1 MRVSA
6 ASWLGGVE
14 GGCDKLPRVSRKSP
28 PQVGQRDSERD
39 NQGRFDPLCASP
51 KVGQTRQSAV
61 ATPSRR
67 CAPSQPQPHSSRFG
81 VGGGGGVPACAHQ
94 LIPTSRHPADLRPP
108 SKGCR
113 DVKLHHLHLVTGYT
127 PLFYLTA
134 TPPFNSQFLS
144 TIPPT
149 FQPL

>member
-1 MRVSA
+1 M
-6 ASWLGGVE
+6 E

-67 CAPSQPQPHSSRFG
+67 CAPSHLLCCPTLFTPLLGGWCARLHPSTHSNF
-81 VGGGGGVPACAHQ
+81 
-94 LIPTSRHPADLRPP
+94 TSPPNLQPP

-127 PLFYLTA
+127 PLFYF